1 MGDKITRSLLVK
13 LTEEEV
19 KQRAAELA
27 RMTASQAQ
35 LEDEKK
41 STVSG
46 LKGKLDRC
54 IADCRDYAERVTNK
68 REFRDVDCEWSPTPT
83 GKMILMRLD
92 TQEIIETRRMTGEE
106 QQIHLPLK
114 ETGRTKE

>member
-35 LEDEKK
+35 LEDEK
-41 STVSG
+41 
-46 LKGKLDRC
+46 
-54 IADCRDYAERVTNK
+54 N
-68 REFRDVDCEWSPTPT
+68 
-83 GKMILMRLD
+83 
-92 TQEIIETRRMTGEE
+92 
-106 QQIHLPLK
+106 LPCP
-114 ETGRTKE
+114 G